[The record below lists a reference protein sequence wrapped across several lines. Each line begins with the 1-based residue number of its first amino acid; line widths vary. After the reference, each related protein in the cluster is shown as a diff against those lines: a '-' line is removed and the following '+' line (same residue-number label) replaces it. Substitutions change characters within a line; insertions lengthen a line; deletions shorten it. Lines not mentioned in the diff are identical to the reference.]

1 MYRDGVK
8 IASIGD
14 SRYKDYSTYIEE
26 NGIELANNN
35 RALYYKRHKED
46 IEIKGSNGF
55 LSPILL
61 W

>member
-26 NGIELANNN
+26 NGIVLANNN

-46 IEIKGSNGF
+46 IKIKGPNGF